1 MGGEEEEVERERK
14 LWHSE
19 KKRNGKRVVWIV
31 EDRIYNS
38 VGPSRERKYGADAM
52 IKRNGVNGNTME
64 TETRVEIVKC
74 I

>member
-1 MGGEEEEVERERK
+1 MGKR
-14 LWHSE
+14 
-19 KKRNGKRVVWIV
+19 KRNGKRIVWIV

-64 TETRVEIVKC
+64 TETRVENREMYLKVVYG
-74 I
+74 